1 MGIVVWVG
9 ICVILGTMRSAQG
22 LLAVI
27 VSGEKSGVIQIG
39 LPLYVTWHF
48 FLTAF
53 NILSL
58 FSTFV
63 VLIIMCWEEFLF
75 KKFKAECNWCSLMS
89 IVLFFSPARAYISP
103 VDCLAHFMLL
113 MPTWKRL
120 MSITFLNMH
129 PKNLNSYVNIKN
141 LVLSKFSTNSKHAD

>member
-1 MGIVVWVG
+1 MNLVLSWNTLVSPSIVTESFAG
-9 ICVILGTMRSAQG
+9 YSSLGWNLCFLRVCITSVQD
-22 LLAVI
+22 LLASI
-27 VSGEKSGVIQIG
+27 FSGEKFGVILIG

-113 MPTWKRL
+113 MPT
-120 MSITFLNMH
+120 
-129 PKNLNSYVNIKN
+129 
-141 LVLSKFSTNSKHAD
+141 